1 MPDRCPRRGFT
12 LIELLVVIAIMAIL
26 VALLLPAVQQ
36 AREAARRISCKNN
49 LQQIGYALQ
58 NYYNAFEVFPPGVV
72 NATRPIIQ
80 TPDGYHH
87 SWVTSLLPYLD
98 EAPLYEQIDPS
109 VSIYADKNLTARKYV
124 LPVMLCPSD
133 PASVRAN
140 QDNKNA
146 GLSNYAGCHHHQS
159 VAIDEDNH
167 GVLFLNSAIRTKDI
181 PDGTSYTL
189 FVGESIRD
197 PLDLGWASG
206 TRSTLRNTGTPINQT
221 KQGNVYYNDL
231 KTVRTQISDLTQEE
245 IDQMLNDAEL
255 AAGAGGYGAGSYG
268 GGYEGEGMGS
278 AQDSVTVLKRPKP
291 PALPILFAFD
301 PGGFGSP
308 HTGGAQFLI
317 CDGSVRFVSEN
328 IGLGVFQHIGDRA
341 DLQQIGDF

>member
-72 NATRPIIQ
+72 NNTRPVIQ

-98 EAPLYEQIDPS
+98 EAPLYQQVDPN
-109 VSIYADKNLTARKYV
+109 VSIYADENLTARKYV
-124 LPVMLCPSD
+124 LEVMLCPSD
-133 PASVRAN
+133 PASTRAN
-140 QDNKNA
+140 QDNNNA
-146 GLSNYAGCHHHQS
+146 GLSNYAGSHHHRS
-159 VAIDEDNH
+159 AAIDEDNH
-167 GVLFLNSAIRTKDI
+167 GLLFLNSAIQTKDI
-181 PDGTSYTL
+181 VDGTSYTL
-189 FVGESIRD
+189 FVGECIRD

-206 TRSTLRNTGTPINQT
+206 TRSTLRNTGTAINET

-231 KTVRTQISDLTQEE
+231 KTVRKQISELSDEE
-245 IDQMLNDAEL
+245 IDQMLSEAEV
-255 AAGAGGYGAGSYG
+255 AGQGYGASGYG
-268 GGYEGEGMGS
+268 VDGYEAEGMESEQGS
-278 AQDSVTVLKRPKP
+278 DSTPLKRPKP
-291 PALPILFAFD
+291 PALPILFAYD
-301 PGGFGSP
+301 PGGFGSV

-317 CDGSVRFVSEN
+317 SDGSVRFLSEN
-328 IGLGVFQHIGDRA
+328 IDIAVLQLLGDRA
-341 DLQQIGDF
+341 DLQQVGQF